1 MVDGNH
7 QIVCVGGSNPT
18 PKPKQS
24 VGNAKIILEKRNK
37 TLSRILC
44 AVMKGDMKANGN
56 EP

>member
-1 MVDGNH
+1 MVNENH